1 MTTARERLQQAAAD
15 RFDFP
20 ELHPDQLEGM
30 EHLLAGR
37 DVLAVLPTGAGKS
50 AIYQVPAVLLDGP
63 TVVVSP
69 LIALQHDQQQGLA
82 ERDVPEAVTV
92 NSAQPAAR
100 TDHAWE
106 ALATGEAEYLFLAP
120 EQLAK
125 DDVVER
131 LIEAGTSLFVVDEA
145 HCVSEW
151 GHDFRPDYLRIGAT
165 IARLG
170 HPPVVALTATAA
182 PPVRADIVERLGLHE
197 PREVVAS
204 FDRPELHLTV
214 HVYADDD
221 LRHREIVERVR
232 ELPKPGL
239 VYVATRKEAERYSE
253 ALSALDLRAAPYHA
267 GLNRTRREEVHD
279 GFLDGTV
286 DVVVATSAFGMGIDK
301 PDVRFVLHAASPGS
315 LDAYYQQIGRAG
327 RDGEPATVELHHHHD
342 LRLQR
347 FLVARRPKPEALR
360 AVLRAL
366 EQGPATG
373 KELGERSELSPQRR
387 TNAVNLLEQVGA
399 VRVEEG
405 RVSRADLSAQEAVD
419 AAMEA
424 AERHR
429 RLVRSRIDLVREY
442 AETGG
447 CRRRYLLGYFGE
459 EMKLAEPTIGE
470 RLGGPCGN
478 CDTCDSGSAGEHV
491 PADVGDEDAELTP
504 STPVRHPEWGDGV
517 VLATEADRLTVLFD
531 ERGYTTLSREAVEDN
546 DLLDVREA

>member
-1 MTTARERLQQAAAD
+1 MTTARERLQRAAAD

-20 ELHPDQLEGM
+20 ELHPDQLDGM
-30 EHLLAGR
+30 EHLLEGR

-50 AIYQVPAVLLDGP
+50 AIYQVPAVLLEGP

-92 NSAQPAAR
+92 NSAQAAAR
-100 TDHAWE
+100 TNHAWE
-106 ALATGEAEYLFLAP
+106 ALAAGAAEYLFLAP

-125 DDVVER
+125 DEVVER

-182 PPVRADIVERLGLHE
+182 PPVRADIVERLGLRE
-197 PREVVAS
+197 PREIVAS

-214 HVYADDD
+214 QVYADDD

-239 VYVATRKEAERYSE
+239 VYVATRKEAERYAE
-253 ALSALDLRAAPYHA
+253 ALAGPDLRAAHYHA
-267 GLNRTRREEVHD
+267 GLNRKRRVEVHD
-279 GFLDGTV
+279 GFLDGTF

-327 RDGEPATVELHHHHD
+327 RDGGPATIELHHHHDD

-360 AVLRAL
+360 AVLTAL
-366 EQGPATG
+366 EQGPVTG
-373 KELGERSELSPQRR
+373 KELGERSGLSPQRR
-387 TNAVNLLEQVGA
+387 TTALNLLEQVGA
-399 VRVEEG
+399 VRIEEG

-419 AAMEA
+419 AAAEA

-459 EMKLAEPTIGE
+459 E
-470 RLGGPCGN
+470 LGGPCGH
-478 CDTCDSGSAGEHV
+478 CDTCGSGSAAEHV
-491 PADVGDEDAELTP
+491 PADVGDEDAAFTP

-531 ERGYTTLSREAVEDN
+531 ERGYTTLSREAVEERG
-546 DLLDVREA
+546 LLDVRE

>member
-1 MTTARERLQQAAAD
+1 MGSPRPVTTARERLQRAAAD
-15 RFDFP
+15 RFDFA
-20 ELHPDQLEGM
+20 ELHPDQLDGM
-30 EHLLAGR
+30 EHLLEGR

-50 AIYQVPAVLLDGP
+50 AIYQVPAVLLEGP

-100 TDHAWE
+100 TTHAWE
-106 ALATGEAEYLFLAP
+106 ALAAGEAEYLFLAP
-120 EQLAK
+120 EQLDK
-125 DDVVER
+125 DEVVER
-131 LIEAGTSLFVVDEA
+131 LVEAGVSLFVVDEA

-151 GHDFRPDYLRIGAT
+151 GHDFRPDYLRVGAA
-165 IARLG
+165 IERLG

-182 PPVRADIVERLGLHE
+182 PPVRADIVERLGLRE
-197 PREVVAS
+197 PREIVAS

-214 HVYADDD
+214 QVYADDD
-221 LRHREIVERVR
+221 LRHREIAERVR

-239 VYVATRKEAERYSE
+239 VYVATRKEAERYAE
-253 ALSALDLRAAPYHA
+253 ALSGLDIRTGHYHA
-267 GLNRTRREEVHD
+267 GLNRKRREEVHD
-279 GFLDGTV
+279 GFLAGDL

-327 RDGEPATVELHHHHD
+327 RDGGDATVELHHHHED

-347 FLVARRPKPEALR
+347 FLVARRPKPEALH
-360 AVLRAL
+360 AVLEAL
-366 EQGPATG
+366 AEGPATG
-373 KELGERSELSPQRR
+373 KELGERSGLSAQRR

-405 RVSRADLSAQEAVD
+405 RISRADLSVPEAVD
-419 AAMEA
+419 AAVEA

-459 EMKLAEPTIGE
+459 E
-470 RLGGPCGN
+470 LGGPCGH
-478 CDTCDSGSAGEHV
+478 CDTCESGSAAEHV
-491 PADVGDEDAELTP
+491 PADVGDEDAGLTP

-531 ERGYTTLSREAVEDN
+531 ERGYTTLSRAAVEEK

>member
-1 MTTARERLQQAAAD
+1 MTTARERLRRAAAD
-15 RFDFP
+15 RFDFA
-20 ELHPDQLEGM
+20 ELHPDQLDGM
-30 EHLLAGR
+30 EHLLEGR

-100 TDHAWE
+100 TTRAWE
-106 ALATGEAEYLFLAP
+106 ALDSGEAEYLFLAP
-120 EQLAK
+120 EQLDK

-131 LIEAGTSLFVVDEA
+131 LVEAGVSLFVVDEA

-151 GHDFRPDYLRIGAT
+151 GHDFRPDYLRVGAA
-165 IARLG
+165 IERLG

-182 PPVRADIVERLGLHE
+182 PPVRADVVERLGLRE
-197 PREVVAS
+197 PREIVRS

-214 HVYADDD
+214 QVYADDD
-221 LRHREIVERVR
+221 RRHREIVERVR

-239 VYVATRKEAERYSE
+239 VYVATRKEAERYTE
-253 ALSALDLRAAPYHA
+253 ALETAAPEIRAGRYHA
-267 GLNRTRREEVHD
+267 GLNRTRREQAHD
-279 GFLDGTV
+279 GFIAGDL

-342 LRLQR
+342 DLRLQR
-347 FLVARRPKPEALR
+347 FLVARRPKPDALR
-360 AVLRAL
+360 AVLAAL
-366 EQGPATG
+366 QEGPAGGTQ
-373 KELGERSELSPQRR
+373 LGERAALSPQRR

-399 VRVEEG
+399 VRVAEG
-405 RVSRADLSAQEAVD
+405 RISRADLSAREAVE
-419 AAMEA
+419 AAVEA

-442 AETGG
+442 AETRG

-459 EMKLAEPTIGE
+459 E
-470 RLGGPCGN
+470 LGGPCGH
-478 CDTCDSGSAGEHV
+478 CDTCEAGSAEEHV
-491 PADVGDEDAELTP
+491 PADLGDERDGLTP

-531 ERGYTTLSREAVEDN
+531 ERGYTTLSRGAVEEN